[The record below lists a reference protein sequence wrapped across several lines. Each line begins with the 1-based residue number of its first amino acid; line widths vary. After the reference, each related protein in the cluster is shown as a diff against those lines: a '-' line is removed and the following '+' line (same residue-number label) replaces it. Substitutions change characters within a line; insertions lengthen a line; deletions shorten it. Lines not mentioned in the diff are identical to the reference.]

1 MKLFFEFM
9 VLVLSLKDWKSLV
22 YLLADLM
29 TLVELSDEKSL
40 SATLA

>member
-9 VLVLSLKDWKSLV
+9 VLVFSLKDWKSLV
-22 YLLADLM
+22 YLLTDFT
-29 TLVELSDEKSL
+29 TLVELSEEKSL